1 MPGIENDL
9 RTIQTANQIPM
20 DSSLSTGNK
29 VVTDSYTVDPVT
41 GNQRKRNQQPS
52 VQQLQRGFI
61 VASENGGPVD
71 VAEIVDDASVDA
83 NTGKVS
89 FPVYRIDPSTNLPI
103 LVTDNMFKESG
114 GLFYGKKVYVES
126 LKKYFY
132 YSHKS
137 DNSTTEDD
145 GWEPIG

>member
-20 DSSLSTGNK
+20 GSSLSTGNR
-29 VVTDSYTVDPVT
+29 VVTDSYTVDPVS
-41 GNQRKRNQQPS
+41 GNQRKRDQQPS

-61 VASENGGPVD
+61 VAAENGGPVD

-83 NTGKVS
+83 AGKVS
-89 FPVYRIDPSTNLPI
+89 FPVYRINPSTNRLE
-103 LVTDNMFKESG
+103 LVSDNMFKESG

-132 YSHKS
+132 YSHKTS
-137 DNSTTEDD
+137 NSTTEDD
-145 GWEPIG
+145 GWEPIE

>member
-1 MPGIENDL
+1 MPGIENEL
-9 RTIQTANQIPM
+9 STIQSANQIPM
-20 DSSLSTGNK
+20 DSAMSSGNK

-41 GNQRKRNQQPS
+41 GNQRKRDQQPS

-61 VASENGGPVD
+61 VSSENGGPID
-71 VAEIVDDASVDA
+71 VAEIVDDASVDEA
-83 NTGKVS
+83 GKVS
-89 FPVYRIDPSTNLPI
+89 FPVYIKDSSNNLV
-103 LVTDNMFKESG
+103 LVSDNIFKETG
-114 GLFYGKKVYVES
+114 GLFYGKKVYVER

-145 GWEPIG
+145 GWEPIE